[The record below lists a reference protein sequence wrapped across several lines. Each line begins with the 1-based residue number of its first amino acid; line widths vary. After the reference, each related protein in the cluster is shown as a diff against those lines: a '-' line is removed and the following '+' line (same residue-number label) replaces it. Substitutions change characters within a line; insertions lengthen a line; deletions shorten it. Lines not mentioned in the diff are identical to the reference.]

1 MLRTKMDI
9 IIPEGTLLV
18 PVKEEYIA
26 IIADADGEL
35 LLSVS
40 KDHVEANPQ
49 LYEQIPKENGTH

>member
-1 MLRTKMDI
+1 MDI